1 MCDVVEPIEVEVI
14 RSPRRTLSL
23 QIREDLRVIARVP
36 ERMTDRE
43 VQRFLEEKRGWI
55 EYHLGKARARKGR
68 EEPPLTPEEL
78 GALAQAAREDLP
90 RRVARYAPIVGVTV
104 GKITIRA
111 QKSRWGSCSAKG
123 NLNFNCLLMLCPE
136 QVRDYV
142 VVHELCHR
150 LELNH
155 SPAFWAQVERVMPA
169 YKEATT
175 WLKEQGGQIIR
186 RLRSSPPPAK
196 D

>member
-1 MCDVVEPIEVEVI
+1 MGDVVEPIEVEVI

-55 EYHLGKARARKGR
+55 EYHLGKARARKEQ

-111 QKSRWGSCSAKG
+111 EKSRWGSCSAKG

-142 VVHELCHR
+142 VVHELAHIAHK
-150 LELNH
+150 NH
-155 SPAFWAQVERVMPA
+155 GPQFWALVERYLPDYRA
-169 YKEATT
+169 
-175 WLKEQGGQIIR
+175 R
-186 RLRSSPPPAK
+186 RAMLRE
-196 D
+196 